1 MNESHDSLEAEL
13 KSLRPREVSAGFK
26 RHVAERLAETQTL
39 SRPWPWSAALAG
51 GLAAACLAAVLLGWM
66 SDRSFEPR
74 QIEIQPPAPVV
85 ANGDAKPTVQVYR
98 RALARSSNALHALL
112 DKHAART
119 LPPDSERAQIRA
131 FTRSDER
138 YASIGEEL

>member
-1 MNESHDSLEAEL
+1 MNQPYDSLEAEL
-13 KSLRPREVSAGFK
+13 GELRPCEVSPGLK
-26 RHVAERLAETQTL
+26 WRVAECLAETQTI
-39 SRPWPWSAALAG
+39 RPARPWSAALAG
-51 GLAAACLAAVLLGWM
+51 GLAAACLAAVLLGWRN
-66 SDRSFEPR
+66 DQGFEPGP
-74 QIEIQPPAPVV
+74 IEIQPFAPVV

-131 FTRSDER
+131 FMRSDEL
-138 YASIGEEL
+138 YASNGEL